1 MTRVS
6 IAELGLELDEI
17 DDAQLE
23 AFRAALSPGT
33 QPVRTAFAAALIVM
47 LDDYGAVAHTP
58 LDPGAPAELS
68 AYIDWRATIALRRR
82 IHDHGFGI
90 AEAMDTAQRF
100 EIGWEIARR
109 LIEET
114 GRLELANGFV
124 AGAGV
129 DHLRTVRSLHDL
141 VDGVLYQIEVI
152 QAAGG
157 IPIVL
162 PLLELARRGASPSEY
177 VAVYSAIVKQCT
189 GPLLIHWLGAAF
201 HPGLAGY
208 FPGDSFEQVMDLD
221 PNVVRGCKLSLLDRE
236 HERRTR
242 ARIAPRGQVVLT
254 GDDFHFAE
262 LIAGE
267 SGAEVTSWSNLQGR
281 PLALGA
287 FSHALLGVFDAVA
300 APAGVA
306 LAALAAGDRE
316 SYAALMEPCEALG
329 QHLFAA
335 PTQHYKAGIAFLA
348 WLDGHQSNPYLVN
361 HAERS
366 RDRAHY
372 LRAAMLAAEARVFT
386 DATEV
391 AERLRRFCA
400 SG

>member
-1 MTRVS
+1 MRGPIESEQTW
-6 IAELGLELDEI
+6 
-17 DDAQLE
+17 
-23 AFRAALSPGT
+23 
-33 QPVRTAFAAALIVM
+33 PVRSI
-47 LDDYGAVAHTP
+47 
-58 LDPGAPAELS
+58 S
-68 AYIDWRATIALRRR
+68 I
-82 IHDHGFGI
+82 
-90 AEAMDTAQRF
+90 
-100 EIGWEIARR
+100 
-109 LIEET
+109 
-114 GRLELANGFV
+114 
-124 AGAGV
+124 
-129 DHLRTVRSLHDL
+129 
-141 VDGVLYQIEVI
+141 
-152 QAAGG
+152 
-157 IPIVL
+157 
-162 PLLELARRGASPSEY
+162 
-177 VAVYSAIVKQCT
+177 
-189 GPLLIHWLGAAF
+189 
-201 HPGLAGY
+201 
-208 FPGDSFEQVMDLD
+208 
-221 PNVVRGCKLSLLDRE
+221 
-236 HERRTR
+236 
-242 ARIAPRGQVVLT
+242 
-254 GDDFHFAE
+254 AE

-335 PTQHYKAGIAFLA
+335 PTQHYKAGIAFLT